1 MIGLTTML
9 GGTTK
14 TVCPSQSSFA
24 PSISLGVALMLFAF
38 SLSCATGNAAE
49 KKLPPILNLA
59 GEPVDPFRPSD
70 AKAIVLIFVS
80 NECPISNRY
89 APELRR
95 LHAQFA
101 SKGVTFWLVHPDPD
115 ESVEAIRKHAKD
127 YDYPF
132 AVLRDPQHALVK
144 RAKARVTPEAAVFLP
159 AGRLVYHGRIDN
171 RFVDFGKERPA
182 PTKHD
187 LQETLTAILGGKS
200 VTNATSP
207 AIGCYISDLH

>member
-1 MIGLTTML
+1 MNVLA
-9 GGTTK
+9 TK
-14 TVCPSQSSFA
+14 TNLF
-24 PSISLGVALMLFAF
+24 SLFRFVPRPCFQVALIVF
-38 SLSCATGNAAE
+38 SVCVFCASGHADE
-49 KKLPPILNLA
+49 KKQSPVLDLN
-59 GEPVDPFRPSD
+59 GQPVDPFQASD

-89 APELRR
+89 ALELRR

-101 SKGVTFWLVHPDPD
+101 PKGVTFWLVHPDPD
-115 ESVEAIRKHAKD
+115 ESVEAIRKHSKD

-187 LQETLTAILGGKS
+187 LQETLTAILDGKS

-207 AIGCYISDLH
+207 TIGCYISDLR